1 MKNKKV
7 NLLGNQNRYVY
18 IVARKL
24 HKGDVIVVSET
35 GQSPKP
41 TSSDWGFSS
50 VHTTMRKAEET
61 MKQHIEI
68 SRRFKEKETY
78 GIISIVNG
86 SLVLLKSEKA

>member
-1 MKNKKV
+1 MKNKKI
-7 NLLGNQNRYVY
+7 NLLGNHNRYVY

-24 HKGDVIVVSET
+24 RKGEVIFVPET
-35 GQSPKP
+35 GQCPKV

-50 VHTTMRKAEET
+50 VHNTMLKAEET

-68 SRRFKEKETY
+68 SRQFKEKDTY

-86 SLVLLKSEKA
+86 SLVLLKSERA

>member
-1 MKNKKV
+1 MKNKKI
-7 NLLGNQNRYVY
+7 NLLGNHNRYVY

-24 HKGDVIVVSET
+24 HKGEVIVVPET
-35 GQSPKP
+35 GQCPKV

-50 VHTTMRKAEET
+50 VHNTMRKAEET

-68 SRRFKEKETY
+68 SRQFKEKETY

-86 SLVLLKSEKA
+86 SLVLLKSERA

>member
-7 NLLGNQNRYVY
+7 NLLGKLGHYVY

-24 HKGDVIVVSET
+24 HKGDAITDFET
-35 GQSPKP
+35 GQHMEP

-50 VHTTMRKAEET
+50 VHNTMRKAEET

-86 SLVLLKSEKA
+86 RLVLLKSEKA